1 MVLVIGSI
9 YALPNLYPTQ
19 PSIQVAYTDSAK
31 SADQSLLDELE
42 EILENEKASYEEI
55 FLRENK
61 IVIKFNDVDTQL
73 SSKTILQNILLDK
86 VIIALFLEPSTPQ
99 WLKDIGANPVKLGLD
114 LSGGV
119 HFLLEVDIDTAQQG
133 RLELLLDTYQKTF
146 KEEKIKF
153 DNSSIKDLALYF
165 EFSNKESYNKAL
177 KKYRDDSPLVN
188 GLQYIITERP
198 SSNILLLEYSDI
210 ALKEIRDYAVGQNLT
225 TLRNRVNEL
234 GVSEPIVQRQ
244 GSNRIVVELPG
255 VQDPTAAKKIIGKT
269 ANLEFRLE
277 ANSRTSPLRKEQF
290 DFKENEFQTAYLEKA
305 VIVSGDR
312 VTNAST
318 GFDES
323 GFAQVNITLDM
334 QGGRAMQ
341 RATSGNIGRKLGVLF
356 VEQKTNSELVTN
368 AQGESVIE
376 QTTFIEKNIISLATV
391 QAVLGTSFRITGV
404 GSPTEASEL
413 ALLLR
418 AGALAAPMKFVEERT
433 VGPSLGKENIEL
445 GMKSILIGFCLVV
458 LFMALYYRVFGI
470 AANISLIIN
479 LVLITGIMSL
489 LGASLTLPGMAGIV
503 LTVGMAVD
511 ANVLI
516 FSRIREELKNKDPQS
531 AIRDGFSRA
540 FVTIFDAN
548 VTTLIAALILY
559 IIGTGP
565 VKGFAITLSIGIVTS
580 MFTAIMCTRAMV
592 NLIYG
597 NKNIMD
603 IRFRFMKFR
612 KIAGIISISLFIVSI
627 MSLSFRGLSL
637 GLDFS
642 GGTLIEVS
650 YESAVD
656 LESIRNSL
664 EVNGYPDSQVV
675 NFGTNLDVLIKVA
688 DQSGNSSI
696 GENIFNILNEQNIP
710 IELKR
715 VEFVGP
721 QVGDELRDQGGLG
734 MIIALFMILIYVAF
748 RFQYKFA
755 LGAVTALG
763 HDVVIILGLFSLFGW
778 DFDLTV
784 LAALLAVIGYSLNDT
799 IVVSDRI
806 RENFR
811 TERILEPIDMIDLSL
826 NQTLGRTIVTSLTTL
841 LVLFALFIFG
851 GELIRGFSLAL
862 ILGVLIGTYSSI
874 YVVANMLMSLTLTQE
889 DLAIPEPEG
898 ADFDG
903 MP

>member
-1 MVLVIGSI
+1 
-9 YALPNLYPTQ
+9 
-19 PSIQVAYTDSAK
+19 
-31 SADQSLLDELE
+31 
-42 EILENEKASYEEI
+42 
-55 FLRENK
+55 
-61 IVIKFNDVDTQL
+61 
-73 SSKTILQNILLDK
+73 
-86 VIIALFLEPSTPQ
+86 
-99 WLKDIGANPVKLGLD
+99 
-114 LSGGV
+114 
-119 HFLLEVDIDTAQQG
+119 
-133 RLELLLDTYQKTF
+133 
-146 KEEKIKF
+146 
-153 DNSSIKDLALYF
+153 
-165 EFSNKESYNKAL
+165 
-177 KKYRDDSPLVN
+177 
-188 GLQYIITERP
+188 
-198 SSNILLLEYSDI
+198 
-210 ALKEIRDYAVGQNLT
+210 
-225 TLRNRVNEL
+225 
-234 GVSEPIVQRQ
+234 
-244 GSNRIVVELPG
+244 
-255 VQDPTAAKKIIGKT
+255 
-269 ANLEFRLE
+269 
-277 ANSRTSPLRKEQF
+277 
-290 DFKENEFQTAYLEKA
+290 
-305 VIVSGDR
+305 
-312 VTNAST
+312 
-318 GFDES
+318 
-323 GFAQVNITLDM
+323 
-334 QGGRAMQ
+334 
-341 RATSGNIGRKLGVLF
+341 
-356 VEQKTNSELVTN
+356 
-368 AQGESVIE
+368 
-376 QTTFIEKNIISLATV
+376 
-391 QAVLGTSFRITGV
+391 
-404 GSPTEASEL
+404 
-413 ALLLR
+413 
-418 AGALAAPMKFVEERT
+418 
-433 VGPSLGKENIEL
+433 
-445 GMKSILIGFCLVV
+445 
-458 LFMALYYRVFGI
+458 
-470 AANISLIIN
+470 
-479 LVLITGIMSL
+479 
-489 LGASLTLPGMAGIV
+489 
-503 LTVGMAVD
+503 
-511 ANVLI
+511 
-516 FSRIREELKNKDPQS
+516 
-531 AIRDGFSRA
+531 
-540 FVTIFDAN
+540 
-548 VTTLIAALILY
+548 
-559 IIGTGP
+559 
-565 VKGFAITLSIGIVTS
+565 
-580 MFTAIMCTRAMV
+580 
-592 NLIYG
+592 
-597 NKNIMD
+597 MD

-784 LAALLAVIGYSLNDT
+784 LAAILAVIGYSLNDT